1 MDRGECCCDDL
12 FAAEDVMQIRL
23 GVMGAGVAIAF
34 IIDWF
39 KGATVDGIG

>member
-1 MDRGECCCDDL
+1 MDGCKSCRDDL
-12 FAAEDVMQIRL
+12 FTAEDVVQICL

-34 IIDWF
+34 IIDRF